1 MKISQTY
8 RPVLIATHTINS
20 APNEP
25 KSALRGLMQR
35 LGLALLACTLVIGVM
50 GSASA
55 GQAQD
60 EAAVRALG
68 DNFAKAFVQ
77 KNAEQRASLFAE
89 NGTFVTPVGDF
100 LQGRVAMV
108 KDFGPEAQ
116 QAVTA
121 TTQAAFSNYRIRF
134 IKPDIAVADALLTVR
149 NVNGPDGTVIPA
161 IPINF
166 FYVASRHGNQW
177 LIEDGRAHFAPSV
190 STAIYVEHLVANRK
204 LCDRAVSYVI
214 EGRRK
219 EDPALSSYLSP
230 ACSAKSEMQS
240 GDLDYEDFN
249 ERSTQLLV
257 SGFLLPEPGCGAHA
271 KHRYHPSEDW
281 RKLRR
286 IP

>member
-1 MKISQTY
+1 MTIQVKEMRTAQMY
-8 RPVLIATHTINS
+8 RADS
-20 APNEP
+20 APQAP
-25 KSALRGLMQR
+25 KSALRGRIER
-35 LGLALLACTLVIGVM
+35 LGLTLLACALVTGVT

-77 KNAEQRASLFAE
+77 KNADQRASLFAE

-116 QAVTA
+116 QAVNSN
-121 TTQAAFSNYRIRF
+121 TQAAFSNYRIRF

-166 FYVASRHGNQW
+166 FYVAARHGNQW
-177 LIEDGRAHFAPSV
+177 LIEDGRAHFAP
-190 STAIYVEHLVANRK
+190 APANSMTSR
-204 LCDRAVSYVI
+204 
-214 EGRRK
+214 
-219 EDPALSSYLSP
+219 
-230 ACSAKSEMQS
+230 
-240 GDLDYEDFN
+240 N
-249 ERSTQLLV
+249 
-257 SGFLLPEPGCGAHA
+257 
-271 KHRYHPSEDW
+271 
-281 RKLRR
+281 
-286 IP
+286 